1 MNNLKLLVLVPSEF
15 EAEVLKDM
23 NINLKVTGIG
33 VVEAGISCFEIFSKI
48 KDREKT
54 LVLLVGWA
62 GAYPETNLK
71 EGDVVIASKE
81 IWVDF
86 GRKFESGYHPLPEK
100 LGTINSIPFSE
111 HVVKFLSEK
120 LEGCRI
126 SPFIG
131 ALATVCAT
139 SYELKRSYFIRKTF
153 GVLAEN
159 MEGFAV
165 ARVAQRLGVKFA
177 EIRVISNLLEFP
189 EKPWK
194 IEETGKRLKEV
205 VKCLNSVCQ
214 T

>member
-1 MNNLKLLVLVPSEF
+1 MDDFKLLILVPSEF
-15 EAEVLKDM
+15 EAEFLKDVDA
-23 NINLKVTGIG
+23 NIKVIGIG
-33 VVEAGISCFEIFSKI
+33 MVEAVISCFEIFSQI

-62 GAYPETNLK
+62 GAYPETDLK

-86 GRKFESGYHPLPEK
+86 GRKFESGYQPLPEK
-100 LGTINSIPFSE
+100 LGTINSILFSE
-111 HVVKFLSEK
+111 HIVKFLSKK
-120 LEGCRI
+120 LEECKI
-126 SPFIG
+126 FPFIG

-139 SYELKRSYFIRKTF
+139 SCELKRSTFIRKTF
-153 GVLAEN
+153 EVLAEN
-159 MEGFAV
+159 MEGFGV

-194 IEETGKRLKEV
+194 IEEAGKKLREV
-205 VKCLNSVCQ
+205 VKCLHSVCL